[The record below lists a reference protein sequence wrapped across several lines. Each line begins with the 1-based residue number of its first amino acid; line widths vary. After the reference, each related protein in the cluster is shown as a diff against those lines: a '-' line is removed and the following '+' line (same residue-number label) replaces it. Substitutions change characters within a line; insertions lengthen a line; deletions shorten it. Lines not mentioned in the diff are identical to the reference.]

1 MLEYLFA
8 FLLALIVVFGV
19 KNSAIV
25 RHFQSNRIER
35 ETLVKKY
42 NRLWKSRREMV
53 GHFDWAIARKEEMKK
68 CVNMGTEIER
78 MDAEMKTLAEEI
90 AMLDTAKWNLNAVIP
105 MKSISNR

>member
-1 MLEYLFA
+1 
-8 FLLALIVVFGV
+8 
-19 KNSAIV
+19 
-25 RHFQSNRIER
+25 
-35 ETLVKKY
+35 
-42 NRLWKSRREMV
+42 
-53 GHFDWAIARKEEMKK
+53 MKK